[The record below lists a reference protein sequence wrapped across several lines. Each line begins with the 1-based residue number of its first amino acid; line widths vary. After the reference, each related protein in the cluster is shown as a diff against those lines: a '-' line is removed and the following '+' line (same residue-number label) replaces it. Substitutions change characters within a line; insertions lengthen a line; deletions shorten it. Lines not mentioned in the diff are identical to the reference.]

1 MSVETDVADI
11 KEACGVI
18 IETLGALHE
27 TTKLILEA
35 CKGDGSGELV
45 QVLRQLVDGVTTV
58 SSKMDAL
65 PTVLKDELD
74 LD

>member
-1 MSVETDVADI
+1 MSVESDIADI
-11 KEACGVI
+11 KEGQAVV
-18 IETLGALHE
+18 IETLGAIHE
-27 TTKLILEA
+27 VVKLILEA

-65 PTVLKDELD
+65 PTVLRDELD
-74 LD
+74 QN